1 VICQEFKNK
10 IIMQTHKAFLLALA
24 VLAST
29 LTFGQATGN
38 YDWRAASNYSYQPQQ
53 VIPGAQP
60 IASIGNFGEHYF
72 SIKGLFNCKA
82 DSYLAIFAVTQVG
95 ATQAEADN
103 LLREKIDA
111 IKTKLKES
119 GANAELFVDMV
130 MFQPIYEMEVTK
142 KIFSKK
148 TYNEVPKGFEL
159 KKNLHFRYKSGH
171 VLDDL
176 VTLCAEQ
183 EIYDL
188 VRVDYFVDN
197 IEAKRAEMVTK
208 AEALL
213 KAKMGRYKTLL
224 NEDWTDKFHQMSD
237 GFAMTYP
244 MEQYKSYQTTCSNS
258 LAFTP
263 TNPTGQHKST
273 SQFYMPKMAKG
284 YDFVINPSLLEPVVQ
299 LEYEIVM
306 RLTPKPKE
314 AVQPVIKTEVKTE
327 IKKEIYLITSDGQVK
342 TINF

>member
-1 VICQEFKNK
+1 
-10 IIMQTHKAFLLALA
+10 MQTRKAIITALA
-24 VLAST
+24 FIATT
-29 LTFGQATGN
+29 LVHAQATGN

-53 VIPGAQP
+53 VIPGAQS
-60 IASIGNFGEHYF
+60 IASIGNVNDQYF

-95 ATQAEADN
+95 STQAEADN

-130 MFQPIYEMEVTK
+130 SFVPLYEMEATK

-159 KKNLHFRYKSGH
+159 KKNLHFRYKSGY

-208 AEALL
+208 AETLL
-213 KAKMGRYKTLL
+213 KAKMGRYKALI
-224 NEDWTDKFHQMSD
+224 NEDWSDKFHQVAD

-244 MEQYKSYQTTCSNS
+244 MEQYKTYQTTCANS
-258 LAFTP
+258 LAFTH
-263 TNPTGQHKST
+263 TNPTGQMRST

-284 YDFVINPSLLEPVVQ
+284 YDFVINPSILEPVVQ

-314 AVQPVIKTEVKTE
+314 PVQVKEVVKTE
-327 IKKEIYLITSDGQVK
+327 IKKEIYLITADGQVK
-342 TINF
+342 TVNF